1 MTEMKDSGVAWI
13 NIIPKEWKLK
23 KIKYALKNRNENN
36 NPIRSKNILSL
47 TAKQGV
53 IPLEEKEG
61 GGNKP
66 KEDYSAYKLA
76 YPNDIVMNSMNVLS
90 GSVGLSKYFG
100 CVSPVY
106 YMLRPIDEKDDVRYY
121 NYIFQTTV
129 FQRSLLGLGNGILM
143 KESDNGKLNTIRM
156 RIPLDKLGNL
166 LIPVPDS
173 SIQRK
178 IADYLD
184 SIIPNIEMLLADIE
198 KQIETLEEYK
208 KSIIT
213 EAVTKGLINI
223 NINGTQVDFT
233 NTTDEQWECKKLKL
247 LVAMPIIDGP
257 HESPELCDTGIPYI
271 SATAIVDG
279 KIDFN
284 LMRGYIS
291 EEYCTECEKRYK
303 PQLNDILVVKL
314 GAGTGQVAMVDDN
327 RKFNIW
333 VPLAAVRCN
342 ELVIPKFIYYGFQSD
357 YVVTQM
363 EQSWTYGT
371 QETLGVKTIEKLKF
385 FIPTLN
391 TQRKI
396 IQYLDNKCVNID
408 GAIEEK
414 KEQLDTLEQYKKS
427 LIYEYVTGKKEVK

>member
-1 MTEMKDSGVAWI
+1 MAEMKDSGTAWLGM
-13 NIIPKEWKLK
+13 IPKDWELSKISSIYELRTQKVSDKDYPPLSVTMNGIVPQLDSAAKTNAHDDRKLVK
-23 KIKYALKNRNENN
+23 KGDFAINS
-36 NPIRSKNILSL
+36 RSDRRGSC
-47 TAKQGV
+47 GV
-53 IPLEEKEG
+53 SEY
-61 GGNKP
+61 
-66 KEDYSAYKLA
+66 D
-76 YPNDIVMNSMNVLS
+76 
-90 GSVGLSKYFG
+90 GSVSLINTVMK
-100 CVSPVY
+100 P
-106 YMLRPIDEKDDVRYY
+106 RDEMNPDYY
-121 NYIFQTTV
+121 NWLFHTIQFADEFYKWGHGIVDDLWTTNW
-129 FQRSLLGLGNGILM
+129 QDM
-143 KESDNGKLNTIRM
+143 KHID
-156 RIPLDKLGNL
+156 
-166 LIPVPDS
+166 IPVPTLDE
-173 SIQRK
+173 QK
-178 IADYLD
+178 VIADYLNKA
-184 SIIPNIEMLLADIE
+184 IPEIDALHTDIE

-371 QETLGVKTIEKLKF
+371 QETLGIKTIEKLKF

-414 KEQLDTLEQYKKS
+414 IEQLETLEQYKKS
-427 LIYEYVTGKKEVK
+427 LIYEYVSGKKEVK

>member
-1 MTEMKDSGVAWI
+1 MLSKE
-13 NIIPKEWKLK
+13 IIGTKWVETQL
-23 KIKYALKNRNENN
+23 
-36 NPIRSKNILSL
+36 LSL
-47 TAKQGV
+47 TKYGIKAINDGEQTGKVPASLSTYQKV
-53 IPLEEKEG
+53 
-61 GGNKP
+61 NKDDLVMCLFDLDCSAVFSGISNFDGMISP
-66 KEDYSAYKLA
+66 AYKCIKCKAHLF
-76 YPNDIVMNSMNVLS
+76 P
-90 GSVGLSKYFG
+90 KYID
-100 CVSPVY
+100 Y
-106 YMLRPIDEKDDVRYY
+106 YFK
-121 NYIFQTTV
+121 TV
-129 FQRSLLGLGNGILM
+129 FVDRKYKRYSKNVRFSISADEFMNLPI
-143 KESDNGKLNTIRM
+143 I
-156 RIPLDKLGNL
+156 IPPKD
-166 LIPVPDS
+166 
-173 SIQRK
+173 IQTK
-178 IADYLD
+178 IADFLD
-184 SIIPNIEMLLADIE
+184 KKCAEIDALHTDIE

-342 ELVIPKFIYYGFQSD
+342 GLVIPKFIYYGFQSD

>member
-1 MTEMKDSGVAWI
+1 MAEMKDSGIEWVGK
-13 NIIPKEWKLK
+13 IPENWKV
-23 KIKYALKNRNENN
+23 LKNKYNFVL
-36 NPIRSKNILSL
+36 SKEIIGTKWVETQLLSL
-47 TAKQGV
+47 TKYGIKAINDGEQTGKVPASLSTYQKV
-53 IPLEEKEG
+53 
-61 GGNKP
+61 NKDDLVMCLFDLDCSAVFSGISNFDGMISP
-66 KEDYSAYKLA
+66 AYKCIKCKAHLF
-76 YPNDIVMNSMNVLS
+76 P
-90 GSVGLSKYFG
+90 KYID
-100 CVSPVY
+100 Y
-106 YMLRPIDEKDDVRYY
+106 YFK
-121 NYIFQTTV
+121 TV
-129 FQRSLLGLGNGILM
+129 FVDRKYKRYSKNVRFSISADEFMNLPI
-143 KESDNGKLNTIRM
+143 I
-156 RIPLDKLGNL
+156 IPPKD
-166 LIPVPDS
+166 
-173 SIQRK
+173 IQTK
-178 IADYLD
+178 IADFLD
-184 SIIPNIEMLLADIE
+184 KKCAEIDALHTDIE

-371 QETLGVKTIEKLKF
+371 QETLGIKTIEKLKF

>member
-1 MTEMKDSGVAWI
+1 MAEMKDSGVAWI
-13 NIIPKEWKLK
+13 NTIPKEWKLK

-184 SIIPNIEMLLADIE
+184 SIIPNIDMLLADIE

-291 EEYCTECEKRYK
+291 EKYCTECEKRYK

>member
-1 MTEMKDSGVAWI
+1 MAEMKDSGIEWVGK
-13 NIIPKEWKLK
+13 IPENWKV
-23 KIKYALKNRNENN
+23 LKNKYNFVL
-36 NPIRSKNILSL
+36 SKEIIGTKWVETQLLSL
-47 TAKQGV
+47 TKYGIKAINDGEQTGKVPASLSTYQKV
-53 IPLEEKEG
+53 
-61 GGNKP
+61 NKDDLVMCLFDLDCSAVFSGISNFDGMISP
-66 KEDYSAYKLA
+66 AYKCIKCKTHLF
-76 YPNDIVMNSMNVLS
+76 P
-90 GSVGLSKYFG
+90 KYID
-100 CVSPVY
+100 Y
-106 YMLRPIDEKDDVRYY
+106 YFK
-121 NYIFQTTV
+121 TV
-129 FQRSLLGLGNGILM
+129 FIDRKYKRYSKNVRFSISADEFMNLPIVVPPKDMQINIA
-143 KESDNGKLNTIRM
+143 KF
-156 RIPLDKLGNL
+156 LDKKCREIDALHT
-166 LIPVPDS
+166 
-173 SIQRK
+173 
-178 IADYLD
+178 
-184 SIIPNIEMLLADIE
+184 DIE

>member
-1 MTEMKDSGVAWI
+1 MAEMKDSGI
-13 NIIPKEWKLK
+13 EWVG
-23 KIKYALKNRNENN
+23 KISENWKVLKNKYNFVL
-36 NPIRSKNILSL
+36 SKEIIGTKWVETQLLSL
-47 TAKQGV
+47 TKYGIKAINDGEQTGKVPASLSTYQKV
-53 IPLEEKEG
+53 
-61 GGNKP
+61 NKDDLVMCLFDLDCSAVFSGISNFDGMISP
-66 KEDYSAYKLA
+66 AYKCIKCKAHLF
-76 YPNDIVMNSMNVLS
+76 P
-90 GSVGLSKYFG
+90 KYID
-100 CVSPVY
+100 Y
-106 YMLRPIDEKDDVRYY
+106 YFK
-121 NYIFQTTV
+121 TV
-129 FQRSLLGLGNGILM
+129 FVDRKYKRYSKNVRFSISADEFMNLPI
-143 KESDNGKLNTIRM
+143 I
-156 RIPLDKLGNL
+156 IPPKD
-166 LIPVPDS
+166 
-173 SIQRK
+173 IQTK
-178 IADYLD
+178 IADFLD
-184 SIIPNIEMLLADIE
+184 KKCAEIDALHTDIE

-342 ELVIPKFIYYGFQSD
+342 GLVIPKFIYYGFQSD

-385 FIPTLN
+385 
-391 TQRKI
+391 
-396 IQYLDNKCVNID
+396 V
-408 GAIEEK
+408 
-414 KEQLDTLEQYKKS
+414 
-427 LIYEYVTGKKEVK
+427 